1 MIVKNEENN
10 LDRCLNSIA
19 EYVED
24 IVIVDTGSTDD
35 TKKIAEKYTS
45 KVYDFKWCNDFSKAR
60 NFSISKASNDWVLIL
75 DADEVIYEF
84 DKEKIEKFINI
95 NSKVVGRI
103 KRINPF
109 EDGKEIKKYIERV
122 NRVFNKNYFHYEG
135 IIHEQVV
142 SKDGSQY
149 SMKSIDIEADHIG
162 YLNEVINGTNKLE
175 RNIDLL
181 MEAIKS
187 NPNDPYLYYQI
198 GKSYYRKKDY
208 NKAYDSFSK
217 SVELCTDFRF
227 EYTEDLIESYGY
239 ALLKCEKYT
248 EAMRLDE
255 YKNYYGDSPDYNF
268 IMGLI
273 YMNNGKFQ
281 QAVEY
286 FETCIGEKEGK
297 IEGINSYQPNYNIGV
312 IYETLGFKEEA
323 FGFYQRCGEYLFAKK
338 RIEKMIDK
346 KKEGIENSQINLKN
360 INEVKNDIERYI
372 EDANLAE
379 AKMLLKEALEVS
391 NNDLELYSMKSVIEI
406 MENRLQDA
414 EQTLKYSLEIDNR
427 NFDILHN
434 MGYLYEIKGQ
444 NQLAVDFYTKAL
456 LLSESETMQQE
467 LRGHINSIKIN
478 AFKTSIII
486 LTYNNLDYNKI
497 CIESIRKYT
506 KNNNYEIIVVDNNS
520 KDGTVEWLKE
530 QKDIKV
536 IYNKENLGFP
546 KGCNQGINIATG
558 EEVLLL
564 NNDTIVTP
572 GWLENLRECLYS
584 SEHIGAVGPVTNSCP
599 NYQSIP
605 ISYASV
611 EEMIEFA
618 EKHNYSESKKWEERL
633 RLIGYCMLIKKEVI
647 DKVGLLDEI
656 FTPGNFEDDDY
667 SLRMRKAGYKLM
679 LCQNSFIHHFG
690 SASFEKISKEFS
702 ELLIKNRKK
711 FFEKWGFDPYH
722 IVDMEKEASEIIISE
737 AQPNANILHIGCA
750 GGATLLKIKS
760 EVPSSNLYGIEECN
774 DILVN
779 VSNFAD
785 IKSNLVEVIKGKGK
799 YYFDYILVS
808 NCEYSDFEI
817 LKLSECLKEDGT
829 MMIITSEE
837 DKIVADKLKSDMED
851 IFRRLY
857 IKSKKHKNENIIV
870 ASEVIKQEKG
880 GKILPMKNDN
890 ISIIITVTEYAQ
902 HLDKCIESINRWSTK
917 ENGEIIIVNYGSS
930 QQLYKLKQKNNN
942 IIIIEGDICK
952 GYANG
957 INYAISIAKGRD
969 ILFIHSDVIITHNSI
984 KKLRNS
990 LYSFEDVGAVGPVT
1004 NKSQYNQK
1012 VQVDYNS
1019 YSDAIEFSKNYNTND
1034 VNKIEKRI
1042 KLDNFCILIKK
1053 ELVTKCEN
1061 LCETYITDTCAMDDY
1076 LFRMRISG
1084 YSLLLCKDVFVHHYG
1099 DYHLLGN
1106 QTDINENLSK
1116 DEMAFRNIWGFS
1128 IGYSS
1133 MIREEIIDL
1142 IDQHENKPIKV
1153 LEVGCACGATLLQI
1167 KNRFKNA
1174 ELFGIELNENAAK
1187 IAKLCANVT
1196 AENIENKILSY
1207 ENNYFDYII
1216 FADVLEHLKKPWL
1229 VLSNIR
1235 KYLKPD
1241 GKILASIPNIM
1252 HFSVIR
1258 DLLNQRWEYKDWG
1271 ILDRTHYRFFTLKEV
1286 EEMFLNTG
1294 YSIAEVNN
1302 KFFIQNTEDDS
1313 FMEALVDLSEKD
1325 LSLQYKTL
1333 QYIIK
1338 ACRND

>member
-1 MIVKNEENN
+1 MLSLCMIVKNEENK

-162 YLNEVINGTNKLE
+162 YLNEVIDGTNKLE

-187 NPNDPYLYYQI
+187 NPHDPYLYYQI

-248 EAMRLDE
+248 EAMILDE

-281 QAVEY
+281 EAVVY
-286 FETCIGEKEGK
+286 FEKCIGEKEGK

-312 IYETLGFKEEA
+312 VYETLGFKEEA
-323 FGFYQRCGEYLFAKK
+323 LGFYQRCGEYLLAKK

-360 INEVKNDIERYI
+360 INEVKNSIQRYI
-372 EDANLAE
+372 ENANLAE
-379 AKMLLKEALEVS
+379 AKILLKEALEVS

-406 MENRLQDA
+406 MENRLEDA
-414 EQTLKYSLEIDNR
+414 EKTLKYSIEINYE

-456 LLSESETMQQE
+456 SLSESETMQQE

-711 FFEKWGFDPYH
+711 FFEKWGFDPYD
-722 IVDMEKEASEIIISE
+722 IVDIRKDITELIAKSNKEDI
-737 AQPNANILHIGCA
+737 NILHIRCN
-750 GGATLLKIKS
+750 GGGTLLDIKNS
-760 EVPSSNLYGIEECN
+760 IPSVKLYGIEEIN
-774 DILVN
+774 EAFIDAEYFTQIELGTVDKIKKFEENYFEFIITQSQESEEEIISIL
-779 VSNFAD
+779 SS
-785 IKSNLVEVIKGKGK
+785 IKNYLR
-799 YYFDYILVS
+799 
-808 NCEYSDFEI
+808 
-817 LKLSECLKEDGT
+817 EDGIIY
-829 MMIITSEE
+829 MIITDKKLNSNRNLIRNLEARTDNYLFKSIRNDEEQILVIEKTKVNRKDNICKLTIYNKHDVEIISEE
-837 DKIVADKLKSDMED
+837 SILDSSQIQVSVEQVL
-851 IFRRLY
+851 IRRLDNNLEFQRNLNLLKELILNSEIDCEKVKDVVVNFSINKIY
-857 IKSKKHKNENIIV
+857 LLNIIATLYYESKFADETLMLLSEAFKLDGENKDTIYNI
-870 ASEVIKQEKG
+870 ASVLLE
-880 GKILPMKNDN
+880 
-890 ISIIITVTEYAQ
+890 A
-902 HLDKCIESINRWSTK
+902 K
-917 ENGEIIIVNYGSS
+917 ENKMALDFLNGISNIDKDEELMG
-930 QQLYKLKQKNNN
+930 LKQQ
-942 IIIIEGDICK
+942 IEE
-952 GYANG
+952 
-957 INYAISIAKGRD
+957 AI
-969 ILFIHSDVIITHNSI
+969 
-984 KKLRNS
+984 
-990 LYSFEDVGAVGPVT
+990 
-1004 NKSQYNQK
+1004 
-1012 VQVDYNS
+1012 
-1019 YSDAIEFSKNYNTND
+1019 
-1034 VNKIEKRI
+1034 
-1042 KLDNFCILIKK
+1042 
-1053 ELVTKCEN
+1053 
-1061 LCETYITDTCAMDDY
+1061 
-1076 LFRMRISG
+1076 
-1084 YSLLLCKDVFVHHYG
+1084 
-1099 DYHLLGN
+1099 
-1106 QTDINENLSK
+1106 
-1116 DEMAFRNIWGFS
+1116 
-1128 IGYSS
+1128 
-1133 MIREEIIDL
+1133 
-1142 IDQHENKPIKV
+1142 
-1153 LEVGCACGATLLQI
+1153 
-1167 KNRFKNA
+1167 
-1174 ELFGIELNENAAK
+1174 
-1187 IAKLCANVT
+1187 
-1196 AENIENKILSY
+1196 
-1207 ENNYFDYII
+1207 
-1216 FADVLEHLKKPWL
+1216 
-1229 VLSNIR
+1229 
-1235 KYLKPD
+1235 
-1241 GKILASIPNIM
+1241 
-1252 HFSVIR
+1252 
-1258 DLLNQRWEYKDWG
+1258 
-1271 ILDRTHYRFFTLKEV
+1271 
-1286 EEMFLNTG
+1286 
-1294 YSIAEVNN
+1294 
-1302 KFFIQNTEDDS
+1302 
-1313 FMEALVDLSEKD
+1313 
-1325 LSLQYKTL
+1325 
-1333 QYIIK
+1333 
-1338 ACRND
+1338 